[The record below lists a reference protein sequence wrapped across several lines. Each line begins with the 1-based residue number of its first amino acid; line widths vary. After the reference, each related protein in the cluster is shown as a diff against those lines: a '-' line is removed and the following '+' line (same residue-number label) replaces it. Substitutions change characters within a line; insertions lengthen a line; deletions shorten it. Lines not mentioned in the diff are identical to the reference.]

1 MYLALAVTPLTPTL
15 SLAVKRQK
23 VHLAG
28 RSVSRAS
35 GCSPYGLGQGSPS
48 TGQGVITPEDPSHG
62 PALQQDQRLQKDGAP
77 VSCSETGG
85 GITPGF
91 APSGSL
97 LCTSAL
103 RTGQPGADLASPT
116 PCGSGPPFSTTTSS
130 NVALE
135 PLSNTPTAPA
145 TGPVVPP
152 PCPRPPPSSL
162 SSPAGSMP
170 LLQPTGGGAAPPSLQ
185 PTGGGAALP
194 SSLQPTEG
202 GAAPPSLLQPI
213 EGGAAPPSLQ
223 PTEGGVAPSSLLPSS
238 GGGTACPLLLRS
250 PVPLPS
256 SDGKAVPA
264 PWLPVAAAVLE
275 QAHAGPDVAPQA
287 GTATI
292 PRVTSRDRVQAE
304 AGPSRVYAS
313 SCRGGAAGAE
323 TGLMAFS
330 SPSTTRR
337 PDEVS
342 VGRYE

>member
-1 MYLALAVTPLTPTL
+1 ML
-15 SLAVKRQK
+15 
-23 VHLAG
+23 LAG

-170 LLQPTGGGAAPPSLQ
+170 LLQPTEGGAAP
-185 PTGGGAALP
+185 P

-202 GAAPPSLLQPI
+202 GAAPPSLQPT
-213 EGGAAPPSLQ
+213 EGGAAPP
-223 PTEGGVAPSSLLPSS
+223 SLLPSS

-264 PWLPVAAAVLE
+264 PWPPVAAAVLE
-275 QAHAGPDVAPQA
+275 QAHARPDVAPQA
-287 GTATI
+287 GTAII
-292 PRVTSRDRVQAE
+292 PLVIRDLGRAE

-323 TGLMAFS
+323 AGLAAFP
-330 SPSTTRR
+330 SPPTARR

>member
-1 MYLALAVTPLTPTL
+1 ML
-15 SLAVKRQK
+15 
-23 VHLAG
+23 LAG

-170 LLQPTGGGAAPPSLQ
+170 LLQPTEGGAAP
-185 PTGGGAALP
+185 P

-202 GAAPPSLLQPI
+202 GAAPPSLQPT
-213 EGGAAPPSLQ
+213 EGGAAP
-223 PTEGGVAPSSLLPSS
+223 SSLPSS